1 MTKSVEF
8 QQPASAFMEKRMHH
22 HLIIVSYKGSRYFG
36 WQDLGATEQKP
47 TIQSIIHQVL
57 KKICKYQ
64 HCSISGASRTD
75 AGVHAQGQVAKLTL
89 PIKIESEKLL
99 RGMNSQLPGD
109 IRIQHC
115 EPCAKEFN
123 PNKDSKSKEYHY
135 YFSTD
140 KIDNPI
146 LNDFVYHVTPGDNN
160 PMDLELMKSACTLFI
175 GEHDF
180 YNFAT
185 RDDKIKSTI
194 RNIDLCEIIKA
205 DTLDF
210 SQDTYYLKIKG
221 NGFLKHMIRYIA
233 GTLFEVGRGNINL
246 SEINEALKNRQEHKP
261 CPKTKAKGLHLIEIC
276 Y

>member
-1 MTKSVEF
+1 
-8 QQPASAFMEKRMHH
+8 MEKRMYH
-22 HLIIVSYKGSRYFG
+22 HLIIISYKGSRYFG

-47 TIQSIIHQVL
+47 TIQSTIHQVL

-99 RGMNSQLPGD
+99 RGMNSQLPSD

-115 EPCAKEFN
+115 EPCAKGFN

-135 YFSTD
+135 YFSTG

-146 LNDFVYHVTPGDNN
+146 LNDFVYHVTPNANN
-160 PMDLELMKSACTLFI
+160 SLDLELMKSACTLFI

-210 SQDTYYLKIKG
+210 SQDTYYLKING

-246 SEINEALKNRQEHKP
+246 SEVNEALKNRQEHKP